1 MFPDPTGFS
10 EPAGLSVA
18 RWPCRTA
25 ASLLF
30 LGPFAVFMSDS
41 APPWKSDASLLLVVL
56 IWGCNFPILKWA
68 LAAMHPMA
76 VNIFRFSVSAA
87 VLGGLYAW
95 SRRGTT
101 GGFFTPMRTHGR
113 TIAVL
118 GIVGYVI
125 YQICFIVGIYST
137 TAGSAALIM
146 ASAPLW
152 TALWG
157 RLFGYEVLQVPAWGG
172 LLLSLTGTICVVA
185 AGSERIAISA
195 GSLFGNGMMLLAAML
210 WGGYTA
216 YNKSVVHDV
225 TPTAATFFGIL
236 VALPFLVGIGTP
248 YLPAVDWA
256 AVDAW
261 VWTAIVFSGGLSTG
275 IAFVI
280 WNTAVKQVGPSNT
293 AVYNNL
299 VPFVALLGGYLFLNE
314 TVNLLQL
321 AGGTLII
328 GGLLLVRRYRAR
340 PGAALATD
348 A

>member
-1 MFPDPTGFS
+1 MT
-10 EPAGLSVA
+10 
-18 RWPCRTA
+18 
-25 ASLLF
+25 
-30 LGPFAVFMSDS
+30 DS
-41 APPWKSDASLLLVVL
+41 APTWKSDASLLLVVL

-95 SRRGTT
+95 SRRGATED
-101 GGFFTPMRTHGR
+101 FFAPMRTHGR

-125 YQICFIVGIYST
+125 YQICFIIGIYST

-157 RLFGYEVLQVPAWGG
+157 RLSGYEILQMPAWGG

-185 AGSERIAISA
+185 AGSERIALSA

-216 YNKSVVHDV
+216 TNKSVVHDV

-248 YLPAVDWA
+248 YLPAVDWG

-280 WNTAVKQVGPSNT
+280 WNTAVKQVGASNT

-340 PGAALATD
+340 PGAAITAD

>member
-1 MFPDPTGFS
+1 MT
-10 EPAGLSVA
+10 
-18 RWPCRTA
+18 
-25 ASLLF
+25 
-30 LGPFAVFMSDS
+30 DS
-41 APPWKSDASLLLVVL
+41 APHWRSDASLLLVVL

-76 VNIFRFSVSAA
+76 VNVFRFSVSAL
-87 VLGGLYAW
+87 VLGLLYGW
-95 SRRGTT
+95 LQRRSTHR
-101 GGFFTPMRTHGR
+101 FFAPMRTHGR
-113 TIAVL
+113 TIALL

-125 YQICFIVGIYST
+125 YQICFIIGIYHT

-157 RLFGYEVLQVPAWGG
+157 RVSGYEILQRPAWLG
-172 LLLSLTGTICVVA
+172 LLLSLAGTSCVVA
-185 AGSERIAISA
+185 AGSDRIALRA

-236 VALPFLVGIGTP
+236 VALPFLIGIGAP
-248 YLPAVDWA
+248 YLPGVEWA
-256 AVDAW
+256 AVDGW

-280 WNTAVKQVGPSNT
+280 WNTAVKNVGASNT

-299 VPFVALLGGYLFLNE
+299 VPFVAVLAGYLFLNE

-321 AGGTLII
+321 AGGALII
-328 GGLLLVRRYRAR
+328 GGLLLVRRYRAQ
-340 PGAALATD
+340 PGTAVTAD
-348 A
+348 S